1 MTINLMTFKVS
12 NILTLCEIY
21 AKYDKNYSDIAI
33 KCKQLLNNLIAQKE
47 LSVNNYIYIDTLTK
61 YINDKNVKMKFTQNV
76 TCDSIDIDILKFIVS
91 IYYDTMSISADDYI

>member
-1 MTINLMTFKVS
+1 MTTNLLTFKVS
-12 NILTLCEIY
+12 NILTLCEVY
-21 AKYDKNYSDIAI
+21 SKYDKNHSDTAK
-33 KCKQLLNNLIAQKE
+33 KCKQLLDNLIAQKE

-61 YINDKNVKMKFTQNV
+61 YINENVKMNFTQNV